1 MSHDDPSI
9 DLDSGYE
16 GVAEFYD
23 VFADTSDL
31 PFYVQYAKKKG
42 SPILDLAAGTG
53 RVTFELARNG
63 FEVTALEKSPSM
75 LAVARRKQKELSNE
89 TASRVTFVE
98 GCMTDFALDEKFALV
113 IIPSSFGHALTSEA
127 QLSTLRCI
135 KNHLLPDGLFILDLY
150 PGALNLNPT
159 RFEDSPVS
167 LPDGRVVTR
176 SGRTS
181 PDPVAQII
189 RMALVYEVHT
199 ADGEHLEVIEVES
212 GASIIYNRE
221 ADLLVRM
228 TGFEAVDELG
238 SFEGEP
244 YHSES
249 HRRILVLRHQEMFPM
264 PDLS

>member
-1 MSHDDPSI
+1 MSHEDSSI

-23 VFADTSDL
+23 IFADTSDL
-31 PFYVQYAKKKG
+31 PFYVQYARKQG

-75 LAVARRKQKELSNE
+75 LAVARRKHKMASKE
-89 TASRVTFVE
+89 TAPRVTLVK
-98 GCMTDFALDEKFALV
+98 GCMTDFALREKFALV
-113 IIPSSFGHALTSEA
+113 IIPASFGHALSSET

-150 PGALNLNPT
+150 PGAMNLNPT
-159 RFEDSPVS
+159 RFEDPPAS

-176 SGRTS
+176 SGRTN
-181 PDPVAQII
+181 PDPVAQIL
-189 RMALVYEVHT
+189 RMTLAYEVQT
-199 ADGEHLEVIEVES
+199 ADGEHLESIEVES
-212 GASIIYNRE
+212 GVSIIYNRE

-228 TGFEAVDELG
+228 SGFEAVDELG
-238 SFEGEP
+238 SFKGGP
-244 YHSES
+244 YHSNS
-249 HRRILVLRHQEMFPM
+249 KRRILVLRHQ
-264 PDLS
+264 